1 MGLNLHYHN
10 SMTKFVSGLILCSAG
25 LFAQDAANPL
35 VGSSKTVSAI
45 SQRNVMGATD
55 KVTEE
60 LWSFQPTK
68 DVRTFGQLFA
78 HIADGQYEFCG
89 VASEGNVVDK
99 GIEKTAKTK
108 AEITAALKKPFNTAR
123 APTPRLERRQSRRNR
138 KFFGMTI
145 TRLGAMDFN
154 IAHKMEHY
162 GNLVT
167 YMRLKNIVPPSSAPR
182 PPATKN

>member
-1 MGLNLHYHN
+1 
-10 SMTKFVSGLILCSAG
+10 MTKFVSALVLCSAS

-35 VGSSKTVSAI
+35 IGSSKAIFAI
-45 SQRNVMGATD
+45 SQRNVMGSIE
-55 KVTEE
+55 KVPEE

-108 AEITAALKKPFNTAR
+108 AEITDALKR
-123 APTPRLERRQSRRNR
+123 AFQYCENAYAGMNDAKAAETV

-154 IAHKMEHY
+154 VAHNMEHY

-167 YMRLKNIVPPSSAPR
+167 YMRLKNIVPPSSASR
-182 PPATKN
+182 APAAKK